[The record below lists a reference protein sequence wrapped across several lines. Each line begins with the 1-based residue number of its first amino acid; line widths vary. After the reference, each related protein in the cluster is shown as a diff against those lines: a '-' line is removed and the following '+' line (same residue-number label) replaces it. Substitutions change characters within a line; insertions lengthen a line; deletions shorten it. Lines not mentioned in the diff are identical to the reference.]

1 MEEFRSASKTGFD
14 YQMETPVQS
23 RLSRSMSVKPGSLI
37 SSSSHIEYSFMF
49 SGTMINNET
58 GITVAHPL
66 MVGQKVMTVRDQ
78 SQNVRRVIGQCCE
91 KHEEVRVEDRTFTVD
106 MAVLTLR
113 RGFRVQRNFVWHNGR
128 EFPVKIYRRKILEK
142 TKVMVLDQNG
152 VFQYGIIRRVDLND
166 RKPWNNLHNV
176 FGIEKED
183 SQEAITDEGD
193 SGALVLSVPSQTDD
207 VLYVY
212 GIVISIYYE
221 EDRETPDHEN
231 SLTIANSLGV
241 IIPEVFKGR
250 QPDAID
256 FM

>member
-1 MEEFRSASKTGFD
+1 VEEFRSASKTGFD

-37 SSSSHIEYSFMF
+37 SSSSYTSFMF
-49 SGTMINNET
+49 SGTMINNKT

-66 MVGQKVMTVRDQ
+66 MVGQEVRDQ
-78 SQNVRRVIGQCCE
+78 SQNVIGQCRE
-91 KHEEVRVEDRTFTVD
+91 KHEEEVRVEDRTFTVD